1 MRWGAVATVLGLC
14 LAACAGRATA
24 EQTGPAAT
32 TSSVPATRAA
42 PPDEDQIRQAVRL
55 LSHPSLTQ
63 RRAVARRLAAW
74 GRLSFGELQKAA
86 AGPDLEGALAAR
98 ELLAELDSAVLV
110 GGQVTLGVDR
120 PRIAWDEPL
129 TLTVRVNNPTAAP
142 IRVPW
147 PTPRPPSSRPA
158 SDDAEQVGALLDV
171 ADFLTVTGPDGQDV
185 ELRFEP
191 LDGDPAVYAAVTTR
205 AGRNPPSFLLAPG
218 GEVTL
223 QVRQFNRGW
232 ARYPLL
238 AAGRY
243 RIAFAYQPEWK
254 DASWTAEGLGRVQ
267 AGPVT
272 LDVVQAAPESIRHA
286 SRPLELTLLRRGEY
300 IEATVVSTWD
310 RAIWLYLGFG
320 PDPERYAKLQW
331 RFIVPPE
338 TLESHRRDA
347 GATRVSGGTVK
358 SAGTDEAQ
366 VWEPEPEARAAPV
379 GERIKRLASG
389 AAFPL
394 ARIALAE
401 VYPRARRATATSPS
415 RCEVAFRY
423 MSVVSAARI
432 RDELQVKAPAT
443 EVPTSVFTGA
453 LLSEPLVVDS
463 PSTMP

>member
-1 MRWGAVATVLGLC
+1 MRWRPAAAGLGLC
-14 LAACAGRATA
+14 LAACAGRAAA
-24 EQTGPAAT
+24 EQARPAAT

-63 RRAVARRLAAW
+63 RRAAARRLAAW

-129 TLTVRVNNPTAAP
+129 TLTVRVNNPTAAL

-158 SDDAEQVGALLDV
+158 NDDAEQVGALLDV

-254 DASWTAEGLGRVQ
+254 DVSWTAEGLGRVQ

-286 SRPLELTLLRRGEY
+286 TRPLELTLLRRGEY

-331 RFIVPPE
+331 RFKP
-338 TLESHRRDA
+338 
-347 GATRVSGGTVK
+347 
-358 SAGTDEAQ
+358 AGTDEAQ